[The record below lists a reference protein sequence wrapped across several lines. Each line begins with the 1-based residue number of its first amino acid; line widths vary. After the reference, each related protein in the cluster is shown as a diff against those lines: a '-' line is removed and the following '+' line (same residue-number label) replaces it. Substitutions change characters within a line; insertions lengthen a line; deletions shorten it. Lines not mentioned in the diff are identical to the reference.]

1 MSEITSTIAVEIT
14 EMNNVVNSFATYTRE
29 RFGVATKV
37 IRIVPCEYSCVA
49 HITPT
54 TPSNNATKGA
64 PEAIFTMAG
73 DPITP
78 SLKAKNNVNM

>member
-1 MSEITSTIAVEIT
+1 MSEVRSTIAVEIT

-49 HITPT
+49 HITPN

-64 PEAIFTMAG
+64 PEEMFTIAEE
-73 DPITP
+73 PITP
-78 SLKAKNNVNM
+78 LSNARVKVKM